1 MAKANFIKLL
11 QKTAKEQSAL
21 SKEKWVPDFLSDLS
35 NFTVINLWKVLLIM
49 AIMSALGRYLW
60 QNYN

>member
-1 MAKANFIKLL
+1 MAEIDFIKLL

-35 NFTVINLWKVLLIM
+35 NFAVTNLWQVLLVA
-49 AIMSALGRYLW
+49 AIMSALGRLLW
-60 QNYN
+60 RSYN